1 MLHTLH
7 HGVTRPVS
15 ALRSCVPDAG
25 TYGETTSTS
34 PCNRVPSDTYLCK
47 DLHEL
52 LSRVNFCIMD
62 FAVRV
67 SASALGSNS
76 YAHNIPRITCARTR
90 PYETRTSERAS
101 AGSAMAWS
109 MQHEHT
115 CSPQVHTQSHSSYTG
130 AVAVAKAAIA
140 IATATATAAANAA
153 ANAAS
158 VQRRT
163 PRQRSKQDEAN
174 YYINSKEQP
183 QSHAS
188 PARHAHF
195 LPSYSLRG
203 THNNKLL
210 TAIDGV
216 ASYLVENTHGSYS
229 LP

>member
-1 MLHTLH
+1 M
-7 HGVTRPVS
+7 
-15 ALRSCVPDAG
+15 
-25 TYGETTSTS
+25 ST
-34 PCNRVPSDTYLCK
+34 P
-47 DLHEL
+47 
-52 LSRVNFCIMD
+52 
-62 FAVRV
+62 AVH
-67 SASALGSNS
+67 S
-76 YAHNIPRITCARTR
+76 
-90 PYETRTSERAS
+90 
-101 AGSAMAWS
+101 
-109 MQHEHT
+109 
-115 CSPQVHTQSHSSYTG
+115 SPQVHTQSHSSYTV

-140 IATATATAAANAA
+140 IAIATATATATAAANAA

>member
-34 PCNRVPSDTYLCK
+34 PCNRVPSATYLCK

-140 IATATATAAANAA
+140 IAIATATATATAAANAA

-174 YYINSKEQP
+174 YYISSNSH
-183 QSHAS
+183 SHMRA
-188 PARHAHF
+188 P
-195 LPSYSLRG
+195 RG
-203 THNNKLL
+203 TP
-210 TAIDGV
+210 T
-216 ASYLVENTHGSYS
+216 SYLPTLCAARTIINS
-229 LP
+229 